1 MDISGTTIGKPQTA
15 RDLTH
20 EYVFMSLT
28 IYIIYSD
35 VENICMGI
43 RALLGISEIA
53 GSYEVKII
61 VSGETKLHQR

>member
-28 IYIIYSD
+28 IYIIQTLRIY
-35 VENICMGI
+35 VW
-43 RALLGISEIA
+43 A
-53 GSYEVKII
+53 
-61 VSGETKLHQR
+61 SGRN